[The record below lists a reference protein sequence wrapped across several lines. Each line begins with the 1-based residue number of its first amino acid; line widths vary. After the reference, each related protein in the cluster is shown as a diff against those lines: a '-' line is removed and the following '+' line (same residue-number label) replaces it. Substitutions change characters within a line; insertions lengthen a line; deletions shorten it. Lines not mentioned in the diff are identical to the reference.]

1 MSLKSVI
8 VNAIMKV
15 TVENPVKNQEGG
27 PSFEQERAY
36 FIELLLQELFPE
48 NPAMPNEVSVT
59 VPTAPAEAPVKVKK
73 PRAKKEKAAVVET
86 DSLAEPVAPVEAP
99 VEAPVVAELVA
110 PAEAPAK
117 VKKPRAKKEK
127 ASNAEA
133 IIAAVDAVIP
143 PVEAV
148 PEPVAEPVKEK
159 KKPGPKPKAEKEP
172 KEKKALNVEN
182 TPTFAKMFKEISA
195 ELKVDANKKK
205 TLDTINA
212 MTPEEFNAEGKT
224 LESHLRAILAPPA
237 AEPAPV
243 YETQMKSL
251 IEVEFEGKTYA
262 VDEETKTVYV
272 LDYDGVGTRV
282 GTVGMNE
289 FKGMELPP
297 PDDE

>member
-1 MSLKSVI
+1 MSIKSVI

-15 TVENPVKNQEGG
+15 TVENPVKNQEGA

-48 NPAMPNEVSVT
+48 NPAMPVIPNEVSVT
-59 VPTAPAEAPVKVKK
+59 VPMVPAEAPAKVKK
-73 PRAKKEKAAVVET
+73 PRAKKEKKEPVVET
-86 DSLAEPVAPVEAP
+86 DSVAP
-99 VEAPVVAELVA
+99 AEA

-143 PVEAV
+143 PIEA
-148 PEPVAEPVKEK
+148 PVAPVVEK
-159 KKPGPKPKAEKEP
+159 KKPGPKPKEPKEP
-172 KEKKALNVEN
+172 KEKVVNVEN

-195 ELKVDANKKK
+195 ELKVEANKKK

-224 LESHLRAILAPPA
+224 LESHLRTILAPA
-237 AEPAPV
+237 PAPV
-243 YETQMKSL
+243 PIETQMKDL
-251 IEVEFEGKTYA
+251 IEVEFEGKTYG

-272 LDYDGVGTRV
+272 LDYNGVGTRV
-282 GTVGMNE
+282 GTMGMNE

-297 PDDE
+297 LDE

>member
-15 TVENPVKNQEGG
+15 TVENPVKNQEGA

-48 NPAMPNEVSVT
+48 NPAMPVMPNEVSVT
-59 VPTAPAEAPVKVKK
+59 VPTAPAEVPAKVKK
-73 PRAKKEKAAVVET
+73 PRAKKEKKEPVVET
-86 DSLAEPVAPVEAP
+86 DSVAPAEMP
-99 VEAPVVAELVA
+99 VEAPVV

-143 PVEAV
+143 PVEPVA
-148 PEPVAEPVKEK
+148 EPVAEPVKEK
-159 KKPGPKPKAEKEP
+159 KKPGPKPKSEKEPKEP

-182 TPTFAKMFKEISA
+182 TPTFAKLFKDISA
-195 ELKVDANKKK
+195 EVKVEANKKK

-224 LESHLRAILAPPA
+224 LESHLRAILAPVAP
-237 AEPAPV
+237 EPAPV

-251 IEVEFEGKTYA
+251 VPVHFEGKEYH
-262 VDEETKTVYV
+262 VDDETKTVYV
-272 LDYDGVGTRV
+272 LDYDGVGHRV
-282 GTVGMNE
+282 GTMGMNE

-297 PDDE
+297 ADD

>member
-1 MSLKSVI
+1 MSIKSVI

-15 TVENPVKNQEGG
+15 TVENPVKNQEGA

-48 NPAMPNEVSVT
+48 NPAMPVIPNEVSVT
-59 VPTAPAEAPVKVKK
+59 VPMVPTEASVKVKK
-73 PRAKKEKAAVVET
+73 PRAKKEKKEDVPAVVET
-86 DSLAEPVAPVEAP
+86 DSL
-99 VEAPVVAELVA
+99 A

-143 PVEAV
+143 PVEPV
-148 PEPVAEPVKEK
+148 EVPVAPVVEK
-159 KKPGPKPKAEKEP
+159 KKSGPKPKEAKEP

-182 TPTFAKMFKEISA
+182 TPTFAKMFKDISA
-195 ELKVDANKKK
+195 ELKVEANKKK
-205 TLDTINA
+205 TLDAINA

-224 LESHLRAILAPPA
+224 LENHLRAILTPP
-237 AEPAPV
+237 PAPV
-243 YETQMKSL
+243 PIETQMKDL
-251 IEVEFEGKTYA
+251 ISVEFEGKEYA

-272 LDYDGVGTRV
+272 LDYDGVGKRV
-282 GTVGMNE
+282 GTMGMNE

-297 PDDE
+297 LDE

>member
-15 TVENPVKNQEGG
+15 TVENPVKNQEGA

-48 NPAMPNEVSVT
+48 NPAMPMTPSEVSIT
-59 VPTAPAEAPVKVKK
+59 VPTVPAEAPAEAPAKIKK
-73 PRAKKEKAAVVET
+73 PRAKKENKEVPAVPAVAAVET
-86 DSLAEPVAPVEAP
+86 DSLAE
-99 VEAPVVAELVA
+99 A
-110 PAEAPAK
+110 PAKVK

-143 PVEAV
+143 PVEA
-148 PEPVAEPVKEK
+148 PVAEPVVEK
-159 KKPGPKPKAEKEP
+159 KKPGPKPKSDKET

-182 TPTFAKMFKEISA
+182 TPTFAKIFKDISA

-212 MTPEEFNAEGKT
+212 MTQEEFNAEGKT
-224 LESHLRAILAPPA
+224 LESHLRAILTPAPP
-237 AEPAPV
+237 PV
-243 YETQMKSL
+243 PIVTQMKGL
-251 IEVEFEGKTYA
+251 ISVEFEGKEYA

-272 LDYDGVGTRV
+272 LDYDGVGKRV
-282 GTVGMNE
+282 GTMGMNE

>member
-48 NPAMPNEVSVT
+48 NPAMPVMPNEVSVT
-59 VPTAPAEAPVKVKK
+59 VPT
-73 PRAKKEKAAVVET
+73 
-86 DSLAEPVAPVEAP
+86 
-99 VEAPVVAELVA
+99 A

-127 ASNAEA
+127 KEPVVEPVAAPAVETDSLAEPVAETPVKVKKPRAKKEKPVTNAEA

-143 PVEAV
+143 PVEPVA
-148 PEPVAEPVKEK
+148 EPVAEPVKEK
-159 KKPGPKPKAEKEP
+159 KKPGPKPKVEKD
-172 KEKKALNVEN
+172 KKALNVEN
-182 TPTFAKMFKEISA
+182 TPTFAKMFKDISA
-195 ELKVDANKKK
+195 ELKVEANKKK

-212 MTPEEFNAEGKT
+212 MTPEEFNGEGKT

-243 YETQMKSL
+243 YEEQMKDL
-251 IEVEFEGKTYA
+251 VPIEFQCKKYH
-262 VDEETKTVYV
+262 VDDETKTVYV
-272 LDYDGVGTRV
+272 LDYDGVGHRV
-282 GTVGMNE
+282 GTMGMNE

-297 PDDE
+297 LDE

>member
-15 TVENPVKNQEGG
+15 TVENPVKNQEGA
-27 PSFEQERAY
+27 PSFEQERAF

-48 NPAMPNEVSVT
+48 NPAMPVIPNEVSVT
-59 VPTAPAEAPVKVKK
+59 VPTVAAEAPAKVKK
-73 PRAKKEKAAVVET
+73 PRAKKEKKEPVVET
-86 DSLAEPVAPVEAP
+86 DSVGHHA
-99 VEAPVVAELVA
+99 EAPVVAEPVA
-110 PAEAPAK
+110 EPVK

-143 PVEAV
+143 PVEPV

-159 KKPGPKPKAEKEP
+159 KKPGPKPKEAKEPKEP

-195 ELKVDANKKK
+195 ELKVEANKKK

-212 MTPEEFNAEGKT
+212 MTPEEFNADGKT
-224 LESHLRAILAPPA
+224 LESHLRAILAPVAP
-237 AEPAPV
+237 EPAPV

>member
-15 TVENPVKNQEGG
+15 TVENPVKNQEGA

-48 NPAMPNEVSVT
+48 NPAMPVMPNEVSVT
-59 VPTAPAEAPVKVKK
+59 VPT
-73 PRAKKEKAAVVET
+73 
-86 DSLAEPVAPVEAP
+86 
-99 VEAPVVAELVA
+99 A

-127 ASNAEA
+127 KDSVAAPVVETDSLAEPVAAPVAEPVAEPVKVKKPRAKKEKPATNAEA

-143 PVEAV
+143 PIAEPA
-148 PEPVAEPVKEK
+148 EPVAEPVKEK
-159 KKPGPKPKAEKEP
+159 KKPGPKPKVEKD
-172 KEKKALNVEN
+172 KKALNVEN
-182 TPTFAKMFKEISA
+182 TPTFAKMFKDISA

-243 YETQMKSL
+243 YETQMVSL

-272 LDYDGVGTRV
+272 LDYDGVGKRV
-282 GTVGMNE
+282 GTMGMNE

-297 PDDE
+297 ADE

>member
-15 TVENPVKNQEGG
+15 TVENPVKNQEGA

-48 NPAMPNEVSVT
+48 NPAMPVISNEASIT
-59 VPTAPAEAPVKVKK
+59 VPTMPAEAPAKVKK
-73 PRAKKEKAAVVET
+73 PRAKKEKKEPVVET
-86 DSLAEPVAPVEAP
+86 DSVAPVEAP
-99 VEAPVVAELVA
+99 VEVPVVAEPVA

-143 PVEAV
+143 PVEA
-148 PEPVAEPVKEK
+148 PVAVKEK
-159 KKPGPKPKAEKEP
+159 KKPGPKPKEPKEP
-172 KEKKALNVEN
+172 KDKKALNVEN

-195 ELKVDANKKK
+195 ELKVEANKKK

-224 LESHLRAILAPPA
+224 LESHLRAILAPVAP
-237 AEPAPV
+237 EPAPV
-243 YETQMKSL
+243 YEEQMKSL
-251 IEVEFEGKTYA
+251 VPVHFEGKEYH
-262 VDEETKTVYV
+262 VDDETKTVYV
-272 LDYDGVGTRV
+272 LDYDGVGHRV
-282 GTVGMNE
+282 GTMGMNE

-297 PDDE
+297 ADD

>member
-1 MSLKSVI
+1 MSIKSVI

-15 TVENPVKNQEGG
+15 TVENPVKNQEGA

-48 NPAMPNEVSVT
+48 NPAMPVIPNEVSVT
-59 VPTAPAEAPVKVKK
+59 VPMVPTEAPAEAPAKVKK
-73 PRAKKEKAAVVET
+73 PRAKKEVPAVVET
-86 DSLAEPVAPVEAP
+86 DSL
-99 VEAPVVAELVA
+99 
-110 PAEAPAK
+110 AEAPAK

-133 IIAAVDAVIP
+133 IIAEVNKVIP
-143 PVEAV
+143 PVEA
-148 PEPVAEPVKEK
+148 PVEAPVVEK
-159 KKPGPKPKAEKEP
+159 KKPGPKPKVEKD
-172 KEKKALNVEN
+172 KKALNVEN

-212 MTPEEFNAEGKT
+212 MTSEEFNAEGKT
-224 LESHLRAILAPPA
+224 LESHLRAILTPA
-237 AEPAPV
+237 SAPV
-243 YETQMKSL
+243 PIETQMKDL
-251 IEVEFEGKTYA
+251 ISVEFEGKEYA

-282 GTVGMNE
+282 GTMGVND
-289 FKGMELPP
+289 FKDMELPP
-297 PDDE
+297 LDE

>member
-27 PSFEQERAY
+27 ASFEQERAY

-48 NPAMPNEVSVT
+48 NPAMPVISNEASIT
-59 VPTAPAEAPVKVKK
+59 VPTMPAEAPAKVKK
-73 PRAKKEKAAVVET
+73 PRAKKEKKEPVVET
-86 DSLAEPVAPVEAP
+86 DSVAPVEAP
-99 VEAPVVAELVA
+99 VEVPVVAEPVA

-143 PVEAV
+143 PVEA
-148 PEPVAEPVKEK
+148 PVAVKEK
-159 KKPGPKPKAEKEP
+159 KKPGPKPKEPKEP
-172 KEKKALNVEN
+172 KDKKALNVEN
-182 TPTFAKMFKEISA
+182 TPTFAKMFKDISA
-195 ELKVDANKKK
+195 ELKVEANKKK
-205 TLDTINA
+205 TLDAINA
-212 MTPEEFNAEGKT
+212 MTPEEFNGEGKT
-224 LESHLRAILAPPA
+224 LESHLRAILTPPA

-243 YETQMKSL
+243 YETQLKSL
-251 IEVEFEGKTYA
+251 LEVEFEGKMYS
-262 VDEETKTVYV
+262 VDDETKTVYV
-272 LDYDGVGTRV
+272 LDYDGVGHRV
-282 GTVGMNE
+282 GTMGMNE

-297 PDDE
+297 ADD

>member
-48 NPAMPNEVSVT
+48 NPAMPVLPSEVSIT
-59 VPTAPAEAPVKVKK
+59 VPTVPAEAPTPAKVKK
-73 PRAKKEKAAVVET
+73 PRAKKEKPAVVET
-86 DSLAEPVAPVEAP
+86 DSLAPAEVPAEV
-99 VEAPVVAELVA
+99 PVVPAEA

-127 ASNAEA
+127 PATNAEA

-143 PVEAV
+143 PVEA
-148 PEPVAEPVKEK
+148 PVAVKEK

-172 KEKKALNVEN
+172 KEPKDKKALNVEN

-195 ELKVDANKKK
+195 ELKVEANKKK

-224 LESHLRAILAPPA
+224 LESHLRAILTPAA

-243 YETQMKSL
+243 YETQMKDL
-251 IEVEFEGKTYA
+251 ISVEFEGKMYS
-262 VDEETKTVYV
+262 VDDETKTVYV
-272 LDYDGVGTRV
+272 LDYDGVGHRV
-282 GTVGMNE
+282 GTMGMNE

-297 PDDE
+297 LDE

>member
-15 TVENPVKNQEGG
+15 TVENPVKNQEGA

-48 NPAMPNEVSVT
+48 NPAMPVIPNEVSVT
-59 VPTAPAEAPVKVKK
+59 VPTVPAEAPASPAKVKK
-73 PRAKKEKAAVVET
+73 PRAKKEDVPAVVET
-86 DSLAEPVAPVEAP
+86 DSLA
-99 VEAPVVAELVA
+99 
-110 PAEAPAK
+110 PAEVPAK
-117 VKKPRAKKEK
+117 GKKPRAKKEK

-143 PVEAV
+143 PVESVEA
-148 PEPVAEPVKEK
+148 PVVEK
-159 KKPGPKPKAEKEP
+159 KKSGPKPKEPKEP

-182 TPTFAKMFKEISA
+182 TPTFAKMFKDISA
-195 ELKVDANKKK
+195 ELKVEANKKK

-224 LESHLRAILAPPA
+224 LENHLRAILTPP
-237 AEPAPV
+237 PSPV
-243 YETQMKSL
+243 PIETQMKDL
-251 IEVEFEGKTYA
+251 IPVEFEGKMYS

-272 LDYDGVGTRV
+272 LDYDGVGKRV
-282 GTVGMNE
+282 GTMGMNE

-297 PDDE
+297 LDE

>member
-1 MSLKSVI
+1 MSIKSVI

-15 TVENPVKNQEGG
+15 TVENPVKNQEGA

-48 NPAMPNEVSVT
+48 NPAMPVIPNEVSVT
-59 VPTAPAEAPVKVKK
+59 VPTAPAEAPAKVKK
-73 PRAKKEKAAVVET
+73 PRAKKEKKEEVPAVVET
-86 DSLAEPVAPVEAP
+86 DSLAPAEVPV
-99 VEAPVVAELVA
+99 
-110 PAEAPAK
+110 EAPAK

-133 IIAAVDAVIP
+133 IIAAVNKVIP
-143 PVEAV
+143 PVEV
-148 PEPVAEPVKEK
+148 PVAPVEAPVAEPVVEK
-159 KKPGPKPKAEKEP
+159 KKPGPKPKVE

-182 TPTFAKMFKEISA
+182 TPTFAKMFKDISA

-205 TLDTINA
+205 TLDAINA

-224 LESHLRAILAPPA
+224 LESHLRAILTPPA

-243 YETQMKSL
+243 YEEQMKDL
-251 IEVEFEGKTYA
+251 ISVEFEGKEYA

-272 LDYDGVGTRV
+272 LDYDGVGKRV
-282 GTVGMNE
+282 GTMGMNE

-297 PDDE
+297 LDE